1 MISTLQH
8 PNLVKLY
15 GCCIE
20 GKELLL
26 IYEYLENNCLAR
38 ALFGSD
44 DQKLK
49 LDWSRRKKICMQIA
63 CSLAYLNEGSRLKI
77 VHRDIKATNVLLDKG
92 YMAPEYAMSGYLT
105 DKADV
110 YIFRIVAL
118 EIVSGKSNTN

>member
-77 VHRDIKATNVLLDKG
+77 VHRDIKATNVLLDK
-92 YMAPEYAMSGYLT
+92 YLN
-105 DKADV
+105 A
-110 YIFRIVAL
+110 RISDFGLAKL
-118 EIVSGKSNTN
+118 DEGENTHIST